1 MSVNGQPESAP
12 VSVIA
17 SHLMDGPA
25 TSLLA
30 AFDQVPNIYVFV
42 KDANRRFIA
51 CSEPFVELMG
61 CSRKEQILGRTD
73 DFFSP
78 AYLVEHYRKDD
89 LRVLQHGA
97 SLVDVVELVGRR
109 DGGYSWFTSTKTP
122 ARSLSGEI
130 VGIIGITRRIAA
142 RDAGSEQFL
151 TLAPAVELICREY
164 ARPIRV
170 DELARQVQMSASHF
184 NRLFN
189 KHFLTT
195 PYKYLT
201 QIRIAA
207 ACDLLATTDLPIGV
221 ISSRTGFYDSSHL
234 TNEFRKGQGES
245 PSEYRARVQPR
256 TAGMGIGSIRT
267 QVPLTLAAMR
277 RDETT

>member
-1 MSVNGQPESAP
+1 MSISTQAADDRRSEA
-12 VSVIA
+12 VSHI
-17 SHLMDGPA
+17 MEGPA

-42 KDANRRFIA
+42 KDAERRFVA

-61 CSRKEQILGRTD
+61 CSTKEQILGRSD
-73 DFFSP
+73 EFFSP
-78 AYLVEHYRKDD
+78 TYLVEHYRKDD
-89 LRVLQHGA
+89 ERVLQQGV

-109 DGGYSWFTSTKTP
+109 DGGYDWFTSTKTP
-122 ARSLSGEI
+122 ARSLSGHI
-130 VGIIGITRRIAA
+130 VGIIGVTRRIAA
-142 RDAGSEQFL
+142 RDSGSEQFL

-170 DELARQVQMSASHF
+170 EELARQVQMSPSHF

-189 KHFLTT
+189 RHFATT
-195 PYKYLT
+195 PYKYLM

-221 ISSRTGFYDSSHL
+221 ISSRTGFYDTSHL

-245 PSEYRARVQPR
+245 PSDYRARVQPR
-256 TAGMGIGSIRT
+256 STGMGIGSIRT
-267 QVPLTLAAMR
+267 PVPLTLAAMR
-277 RDETT
+277 RDETS